1 MNELDSVI
9 GYVPRSGQR
18 DIIPVNEIRNSMF
31 KTRFIRALALA
42 CAVFP
47 HLGAQAQAFPDRPV
61 TIVVAFAAGSPVDLT
76 ARALAAE
83 MSLNLKQPVL
93 VENRVGGSQIVAAT
107 SVARAPATGHT
118 VMLYVLPSV
127 TAPSAQAN
135 LPYKGIAD
143 FAPVARVSTIVG
155 VLAVAPGIP
164 ANNLREF
171 IDLLKA
177 NPGKYSYGTTG
188 VGSAL
193 HLFVEKFH
201 AAIGGAKAIHV
212 PYRSVQPA
220 MTDMMENRLGYTFAP
235 MTAMEYVKAGKLK
248 AIALPTLRGD
258 PAYPSVPTF
267 EASGLKGFEAMV
279 TYALVT
285 TKGTPPAVLERLNS
299 AANAATATESF
310 QSRMK
315 GLGGVQIS
323 PPLTSPEAGTF
334 FAQEEE
340 RWNALVKAQNIVLE

>member
-1 MNELDSVI
+1 MNELDSTRDAVSISGHRDVI
-9 GYVPRSGQR
+9 PF
-18 DIIPVNEIRNSMF
+18 NEIRNLMF
-31 KTRFIRALALA
+31 KTCFIRALALA

-83 MSLNLKQPVL
+83 MSLSLKQPVL
-93 VENRVGGSQIVAAT
+93 VENRVGGNQIVAAT
-107 SVARAPATGHT
+107 SVARAPATGYT

-127 TAPSAQAN
+127 NAPSTQAN

-143 FAPVARVSTIVG
+143 FAPIARVSTIVG

-164 ANNLREF
+164 ANNLKEF

-193 HLFVEKFH
+193 HLFIEKFH

-220 MTDMMENRLGYTFAP
+220 LTDMMENRIHYTFPP
-235 MTAMEYVKAGKLK
+235 MSAMEYVKAGKLK
-248 AIALPTLRGD
+248 AIAFPTLQGD
-258 PAYPSVPTF
+258 PAYPSIPTF
-267 EASGLKGFEAMV
+267 EAAGLKGFEAKV

-299 AANAATATESF
+299 AANAAIATESF

-315 GLGGVQIS
+315 GMGGVQIP
-323 PPLTSPEAGTF
+323 PPLTSTEAGTF
-334 FAQEEE
+334 FVQEEE
-340 RWNALVKAQNIVLE
+340 RWNAVVKSQNIVLE